1 MEIPPDTLEDFL
13 TKAARVSAESLVYV
27 NVFPVFFDLST
38 SQGDIFFGENLFF
51 SRIRDQYRSIV
62 DVWYTLTSELMLGE
76 CVFVGLGDRVQHSSF
91 CDFCILVI
99 C

>member
-1 MEIPPDTLEDFL
+1 VESSM
-13 TKAARVSAESLVYV
+13 SATPSLQSSC
-27 NVFPVFFDLST
+27 LA
-38 SQGDIFFGENLFF
+38 
-51 SRIRDQYRSIV
+51 
-62 DVWYTLTSELMLGE
+62 E